1 MIVNINKR
9 SAKWGTP
16 PKGCYF
22 VLCFF
27 CVKKEKEVNKMKVN
41 GTFESLEQSKTLY
54 EYLTDRNFDLTKI
67 AVERNGHI
75 VPKAEYQNVNLEN
88 EDTLEIV
95 RFVGGG

>member
-1 MIVNINKR
+1 
-9 SAKWGTP
+9 
-16 PKGCYF
+16 
-22 VLCFF
+22 
-27 CVKKEKEVNKMKVN
+27 MKVN

-54 EYLTDRNFDLTKI
+54 EYLTDRNFDTTKI
-67 AVERNGHI
+67 AVERNGPI

>member
-1 MIVNINKR
+1 MIVNMNTR
-9 SAKWGTP
+9 STKWGTP

-27 CVKKEKEVNKMKVN
+27 CSKGKKEVNKMKVN
-41 GTFESLEQSKTLY
+41 GTFESLEHSKTLY
-54 EYLTDRNFDLTKI
+54 EYLTDRNFDTTKI
-67 AVERNGHI
+67 AVERNGYI
-75 VPKAEYQNVNLEN
+75 VPKADYQNVNLEN

>member
-1 MIVNINKR
+1 MGNTTERVLLR
-9 SAKWGTP
+9 
-16 PKGCYF
+16 F
-22 VLCFF
+22 VLFLC
-27 CVKKEKEVNKMKVN
+27 KKEKEVNKMKVN
-41 GTFESLEQSKTLY
+41 GTFESLEESQTLY
-54 EYLTDRNFDLTKI
+54 EYLIERNFDLTKI